1 METEK
6 RGAWWIRA
14 LEDHPE
20 AAEATPEQVEAVFT
34 AERTI
39 AEDVWRGREYVPYA
53 AGDWDAVLR
62 AEPLYGQL
70 DGRHQA
76 YMQRLVAQRPGLVM
90 QRNGFPGAPGAL
102 AQLRPF
108 KFKELGV
115 DVLAEYG
122 VRDEGVYSKTRKH
135 SHHRIVVHTHGD
147 RKQARAADIDEVL
160 GREAALLAYSR
171 DDVLDLA
178 DLYALPLSWVST
190 TGPEEWKF
198 ADSPIED
205 HLQRE
210 HGNVP
215 TDDEHSH
222 WPNFGAHVAR
232 THDGKDVRGIHS
244 HHEFAKYLLPPG
256 EGTGARVD
264 VHPLVW
270 PLLERGGPVCYFALE
285 GLLKS
290 DAILSVGF
298 TGPGT
303 GTPVVNVPSV
313 TLWAGEPGLDWLAR
327 TYLTRF
333 DLVVIVP
340 DSDGLGI
347 PNGNYDVN
355 SQARGLADRLRRCDV
370 PEVVVA
376 FPTARCGRVCTHIDR
391 DIGEGWKLPNE
402 DHKQGID
409 DMLGPKGKNNTG
421 GLAGMVIMQTDQ
433 ATPAAIM
440 QERSDIR
447 SRERDLAVLEHVREI
462 ADPVTCVAAF
472 SDRQIAPAVD
482 RGKSQVAEAVKSL
495 ERRGYWEGLD
505 SEPVT
510 GSRVMTRVRLRR
522 DLVPEVQG
530 YGRLGD
536 AYALD

>member
-1 METEK
+1 MKTEK
-6 RGAWWIRA
+6 RGAWWTQA

-20 AAEATPEQVEAVFT
+20 ATEATLEQVEDVFT
-34 AERTI
+34 SERTI
-39 AEDVWRGREYVPYA
+39 AEDIWRGRGYVPYA
-53 AGDWDAVLR
+53 ASDWDAVRR

-90 QRNGFPGAPGAL
+90 QRNGFPGAPGVL

-108 KFKELGV
+108 KFRELGV
-115 DVLAEYG
+115 DVFSEYG
-122 VRDEGVYSKTRKH
+122 AKDEGVYSKSVTH
-135 SHHRIVVHTHGD
+135 SHRRIVEHAHAD
-147 RKQARAADIDEVL
+147 RRQARAANIDEIL
-160 GREAALLAYSR
+160 GREQALLAFSR

-178 DLYALPLSWVST
+178 HLYELPPWVST
-190 TGPEEWKF
+190 AGPEEWKF

-205 HLQRE
+205 HIRRE
-210 HGNVP
+210 HGNVAP
-215 TDDEHSH
+215 PIDDEHGH
-222 WPNFGAHVAR
+222 WPSYGKHVAR
-232 THDGKDVRGIHS
+232 AHDGKDVGGTHS

-256 EGTGARVD
+256 EGTGARID

-290 DAILSVGF
+290 DAILTVGY

-327 TYLTRF
+327 KYLSRF

-340 DSDGLGI
+340 DSDGIGI

-376 FPTARCGRVCTHIDR
+376 FPTAQCSRVCTHIDR
-391 DIGEGWKLPNE
+391 DIGEKWKLPNE
-402 DHKQGID
+402 EHKQGAD
-409 DMLGPKGKNNTG
+409 DMLGPKGKNTG
-421 GLAGMVIMQTDQ
+421 GLAGMVIMQIDQ

-440 QERSDIR
+440 RERSDIR

-495 ERRGYWEGLD
+495 ERRGYWERLD